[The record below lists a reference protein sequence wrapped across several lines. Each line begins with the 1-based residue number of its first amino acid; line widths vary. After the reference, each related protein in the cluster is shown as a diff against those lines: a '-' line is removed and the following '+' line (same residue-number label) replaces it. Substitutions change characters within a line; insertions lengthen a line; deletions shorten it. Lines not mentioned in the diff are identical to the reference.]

1 MFSIENLL
9 DHRGRSKP
17 NLRAQEFPVPSRRA
31 GERGGRS
38 SLTSSCLRGSSCS
51 CLSFATLCALSA
63 SAFRLSSCSFSF
75 ARFSKLALMLLVLL
89 FTADGSRDLSVMSE
103 HNYHLP
109 GPPPRAS
116 MTSPGGTRRS
126 RPPWKGDVPQP
137 PAQPAPH
144 ELASLPSAHCTLS
157 AGPMNIISHGIV

>member
-17 NLRAQEFPVPSRRA
+17 NPWAQEFPVPSRRA

-63 SAFRLSSCSFSF
+63 SAFRLPP
-75 ARFSKLALMLLVLL
+75 VLL
-89 FTADGSRDLSVMSE
+89 LFLLREVFEVSSDVACFAVHCRRKQRFKCDVRTQLPSPRTTAPCQRDLSRGNPSV
-103 HNYHLP
+103 
-109 GPPPRAS
+109 PPAMEGRCPPAA
-116 MTSPGGTRRS
+116 TSA
-126 RPPWKGDVPQP
+126 RPPMNWP
-137 PAQPAPH
+137 PC
-144 ELASLPSAHCTLS
+144 LLPIAHFRQDQ
-157 AGPMNIISHGIV
+157 